1 MNLIELLVKN
11 TQHRIVNGGV
21 AIAQT
26 TLTRTEYE
34 AAVTELLEVG
44 YPPYVAPAPAPAPAV
59 APAPVSVSQ
68 PSVSQPSLSLE

>member
-44 YPPYVAPAPAPAPAV
+44 YPPYVAPAPAV